1 LSVQRGETLWVIPD
15 GYIPP
20 ISTGDLESHESI
32 CVLNTNETD
41 AQLIVNVYFED
52 QPPLEGIPLLVPA
65 KRTLHARTT
74 SLKSGAEIIP
84 KGVPYAMEVLSDI
97 PVYVQYSRLD
107 ATQPANALMSV
118 MAYPVRTN
126 QIT

>member
-1 LSVQRGETLWVIPD
+1 MAAKKGETLWVIPD

-20 ISTGDLESHESI
+20 QSSGELESHESI
-32 CVLNTNETD
+32 CVLNTNHMD

-52 QPPLEGIPLLVPA
+52 REPLEGITVLVPA
-65 KRTLHARTT
+65 KRTLHQRTA
-74 SLKSGAEIIP
+74 LLRSGSESIP
-84 KGVPYAMEVLSDI
+84 KGVPYAMEVMSDI

-118 MAYPVRTN
+118 MAYPVRDN
-126 QIT
+126 Q